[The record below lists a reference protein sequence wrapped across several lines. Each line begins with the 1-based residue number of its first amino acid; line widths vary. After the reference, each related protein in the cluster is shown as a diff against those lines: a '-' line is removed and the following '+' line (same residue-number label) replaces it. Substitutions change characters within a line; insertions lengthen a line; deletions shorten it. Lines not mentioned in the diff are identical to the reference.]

1 MQQFD
6 SDDFADNMGSS
17 GTIDFKQPEPDS
29 EAGGE
34 QNMPLRHRCDAC
46 RIIGKLI
53 LFEYFVISNLGM
65 KMVEKLDA
73 KVNLY
78 PSIRDK
84 KKELTESQIFDVLE
98 DVCDN
103 MKTFDAVGGKIIH
116 GVERLSAPGFETADV
131 PGVTQVGMV
140 HLVFTTW

>member
-1 MQQFD
+1 
-6 SDDFADNMGSS
+6 
-17 GTIDFKQPEPDS
+17 
-29 EAGGE
+29 
-34 QNMPLRHRCDAC
+34 
-46 RIIGKLI
+46 
-53 LFEYFVISNLGM
+53 
-65 KMVEKLDA
+65 MVEKLDA

-78 PSIRDK
+78 PSVRDK

-131 PGVTQVGMV
+131 PGVTQVNV
-140 HLVFTTW
+140 DTLFQL